1 MIQTLYIEE
10 EVSEHPRTR
19 EICARFPGAARIP
32 ISRYGEVFNRK
43 GQNFR
48 LQKKR
53 PALILAKKYGHF
65 VLPAPDGYDV
75 GGRRNF
81 YFSHMFNCLYDC
93 RYCFLQGMYRSAHY
107 VLFVNYE
114 DFEEAMAAKLQEAPS
129 TEAYFFSGYDCDSL
143 ALESITRFFES
154 FYSFFAENDRA
165 WLELRTKSAQMKP
178 LRAAKPLPNVIVAFS
193 FTPEP
198 TGRVLEHG
206 VPPLAQRLD
215 AIKAL
220 QDKGWNIGLRFDPM
234 IYTEDYHDQYRRLF
248 TDVFGRVQADRLHSV
263 SLGPFRLP
271 RPYFEVMSRLYPD
284 ERLFAGP
291 LVARGRMVS
300 YRKNKHEEM
309 MSFCTRELM
318 PYISEE
324 IFFPAEIMETAT
336 G

>member
-1 MIQTLYIEE
+1 MIRTLYIEE
-10 EVSEHPRTR
+10 QVSEHPRTR
-19 EICARFPGAARIP
+19 EICSRFPRATRIP
-32 ISRYGEVFNRK
+32 ITRYGEVFNRK

-48 LQKKR
+48 LQKKH
-53 PALILAKKYGHF
+53 PALILAKKYGHL
-65 VLPAPDGYDV
+65 VLPAPDGYGV

-81 YFSHMFNCLYDC
+81 YFSHMLNCLYDC

-114 DFEEAMAAKLQEAPS
+114 EFQKSMATTLERTPNK
-129 TEAYFFSGYDCDSL
+129 EAYFFSGYDCDSL
-143 ALESITRFFES
+143 ALESVTRFFES

-165 WLELRTKSAQMKP
+165 WLELRTKSSQVKP
-178 LRAAKPLPNVIVAFS
+178 LLAAKPLPNVIVAFS
-193 FTPEP
+193 FTPES
-198 TGRVLEHG
+198 TGRILENG
-206 VPPLAQRLD
+206 VPPIAQRLD

-220 QDKGWNIGLRFDPM
+220 EDKGWKIGLRFDPM
-234 IYTEDYHDQYRRLF
+234 IYTKDFHDQYRRLF
-248 TDVFGRVQADRLHSV
+248 ADVLGRVQADRLHSV

-271 RPYFEVMSRLYPD
+271 RPYFEKMSQLYPD

-300 YRKNKHEEM
+300 YRKEKEEEM

-324 IFFPAEIMETAT
+324 IFFPTQMMETTTA
-336 G
+336 